1 MLKME
6 RQDLILAKKRLLN
19 EKGITLSIVKNGEII
34 FECSSS
40 GISGFLEA
48 IEKLGEKLED
58 ASVADT
64 IVGKAI
70 AFLCAYAE
78 VKNVYAVILS
88 KMAKEILEK
97 HKIYH
102 EREKLVENIMDFEA
116 DMCPF
121 EKLTAEISNP
131 SEAYKRLKALQNS
144 LKHG

>member
-1 MLKME
+1 ME

-19 EKGITLSIVKNGEII
+19 GKGITLSIVKNGEII

-48 IEKLGEKLED
+48 IEKLNGKLKE

-88 KMAKEILEK
+88 KRAKETLEK

-102 EREKLVENIMDFEA
+102 EWEKIVENIMDFEA

-131 SEAYKRLKALQNS
+131 KEAYKRLKALHAS
-144 LKHG
+144 PRRG